1 MPAWL
6 RHYRWRED
14 GWPDA
19 LAALLVTAMLIPQ
32 ALSYALLAG
41 MPLETGLYASI
52 LPPVAYALFGSSRSL
67 SVGPMAVTSLMTAN
81 IIHAA
86 NLQLGIPPVQA
97 ATLYAL
103 LSGLFL
109 LLLGILRF
117 GFVAKLIS
125 TPVLAGFN
133 NASVLVIVLPQL
145 WLLADAAP
153 WAPLHTAANVWRGP
167 ALWIGLGALLT
178 LWLGRHYL
186 PRWLQGGL
194 STQSAQ
200 QWSKATPLLLVA
212 ISILAASAGWLPAS
226 VHRVGFIPQGLPDW
240 HWPLLSWHTW
250 QFFVLPAALMAL
262 VIYVNAIAVGQ
273 ALAQRHGDTINPN
286 QELLGLGSANVA
298 AAFSGGFPVTGG
310 MSRSAV
316 NDDAGAR
323 SQMASLFT
331 AALMA
336 AAALWLAPLF
346 AHLPKTILAA
356 IIIASVGGMFQAAI
370 FRQLWQY
377 SRGEW
382 GVMMATFLTALL
394 WRVDLGIA
402 VGMLAS
408 FALLISRSAKPHLA
422 EIGRL
427 PDCESFRNIHHFE
440 VITWPH
446 ILSLRIDAGLQFFNH
461 DYICTSVLQRLQ
473 AQPGIRHVVLQCH
486 GINTV
491 DYSGARALLQLRLQL
506 AAQGIGLTLSE
517 VKIPVK
523 RQLERLSPPANWH
536 QSLFLTH
543 HQAIQTILASDPMP
557 ANPPATCPTGTH
569 SGITNIEQRR

>member
-1 MPAWL
+1 M
-6 RHYRWRED
+6 
-14 GWPDA
+14 
-19 LAALLVTAMLIPQ
+19 
-32 ALSYALLAG
+32 
-41 MPLETGLYASI
+41 
-52 LPPVAYALFGSSRSL
+52 
-67 SVGPMAVTSLMTAN
+67 
-81 IIHAA
+81 
-86 NLQLGIPPVQA
+86 
-97 ATLYAL
+97 
-103 LSGLFL
+103 
-109 LLLGILRF
+109 
-117 GFVAKLIS
+117 
-125 TPVLAGFN
+125 
-133 NASVLVIVLPQL
+133 
-145 WLLADAAP
+145 
-153 WAPLHTAANVWRGP
+153 
-167 ALWIGLGALLT
+167 
-178 LWLGRHYL
+178 
-186 PRWLQGGL
+186 
-194 STQSAQ
+194 
-200 QWSKATPLLLVA
+200 
-212 ISILAASAGWLPAS
+212 
-226 VHRVGFIPQGLPDW
+226 
-240 HWPLLSWHTW
+240 
-250 QFFVLPAALMAL
+250 
-262 VIYVNAIAVGQ
+262 
-273 ALAQRHGDTINPN
+273 
-286 QELLGLGSANVA
+286 
-298 AAFSGGFPVTGG
+298 
-310 MSRSAV
+310 